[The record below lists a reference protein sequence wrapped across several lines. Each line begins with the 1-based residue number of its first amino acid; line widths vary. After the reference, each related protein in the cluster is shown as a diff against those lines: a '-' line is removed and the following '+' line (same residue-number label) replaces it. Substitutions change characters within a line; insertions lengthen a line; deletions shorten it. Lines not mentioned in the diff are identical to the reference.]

1 MRKYQDMYEML
12 EKDMRARQFFEELP
26 AYVRNHIST
35 RAGNVNSYESLRS
48 YAENLL
54 SGDI

>member
-1 MRKYQDMYEML
+1 MAEYRDMYEML
-12 EKDMRARQFFEELP
+12 EKDPEARRFFEELP
-26 AYVRNHIST
+26 AYVRSQIST
-35 RAGNVNSYESLRS
+35 RAGNVNSFESLRS